1 VLRLAGA
8 QIPVASNIQLNKIEL
23 FKAIDWAKEND
34 VDHLLTP
41 EGSLSGYGDINGKE
55 KELIDALKE
64 VELHAR
70 GINFHLGTII
80 KEKEEIGYVNRNE
93 IRHYTKEGSLS
104 EVTHKTYCIPQ
115 DRCIGKIWSK
125 GLNYF
130 HASGYRSVGMICN
143 DMWGSADE
151 IGLGFCERH
160 LVEFN
165 LELIFHATN
174 GIKFSKH
181 DKRWEAFNAYADGFL
196 RMCAFKSKTVI
207 LTVDSCVPWNW
218 NGEEDK
224 LEECPTSSE
233 SGVLDF
239 TGWKTK
245 VPRFG
250 RQYFYHDVDMK
261 FPGRERFNRYN
272 GRLRDEYPY
281 TNLNFDYLKK
291 EIV

>member
-1 VLRLAGA
+1 MLRLAGA

-23 FKAIDWAKEND
+23 FKAIDWAKENG

-41 EGSLSGYGDINGKE
+41 EGSLSGYQDINGRE
-55 KELIDALKE
+55 RELIDALKE

-70 GINFHLGTII
+70 GINLHLGTIC

-93 IRHYTKEGSLS
+93 IRHYTKEGNLS
-104 EVTHKTYCIPQ
+104 ALTHKTYCIPQ

-125 GLNYF
+125 GLQYF
-130 HASGYRSVGMICN
+130 KASGYNAVGMICN
-143 DMWGSADE
+143 DMWGAADE
-151 IGLGFCERH
+151 IGIGFCERH
-160 LVEFN
+160 LVQFN

-181 DKRWEAFNAYADGFL
+181 DQRHASHDAYSDGFL
-196 RMCAFKSKTVI
+196 RMTAFKSKAI
-207 LTVDSCVPWNW
+207 LLTVDSCVPWTW

-261 FPGRERFNRYN
+261 LPGRERFNRYN
-272 GRLRDEYPY
+272 GRLMDEYPY
-281 TNLNFDYLKK
+281 KNLNFDTLNAG
-291 EIV
+291 